1 MKSGKHQ
8 GPGSG
13 DSGFFRPEGDCID
26 RLYTLTQEELLRE
39 LKTSE
44 KGLTAEEAERRQ
56 EEYGPNEILRIRP
69 NYIIE
74 FLALFKNPLVIILL
88 IAAVISIIVG
98 DITDAGIITFIV
110 IASVILDFYQE
121 YRAGNAVELL
131 RKKITT
137 TATVTRDGKRQ
148 EVPLSSLVP
157 GDLISLAAGDIV
169 PADARVIAS
178 RDFFV
183 NQSALTGEPYPVE
196 KSSKMEAAATSPAER
211 EDSIFLGTSVVSGSA
226 NAIVTVTGTSTEYGM
241 IAGMLSARPPETEFE
256 RGLSRFGNLMM
267 RLVFFLVIFVFF
279 VNALL
284 HHGILDSLLFAVA
297 LAVGMTPE
305 LLPMILS
312 INLSNGAIA
321 ISRKGAIV
329 KHLASIQNFG
339 SMDVLCTDKTGTLTE
354 NRISL
359 VKHVDIN
366 GAENDRVLLYSF
378 LNSYHQTGLKSP
390 LDDAILRFRELDI
403 GAFAKIDEIP
413 FDFIRRR
420 ASIVV
425 SASSGTLLITKGAP
439 EDVLRISDSCDA
451 GNGSVRITDEFRAKI
466 EAQYQ
471 ELSNGGFRTL
481 GVAYRTVTP
490 GQPRYTIDDETG
502 VTFLGFVAFIDPPKA
517 TAGESLKM
525 MRDAG
530 IEVKILTGDNELVTR
545 RTCESL
551 GYPIRG
557 VLSGPELADMD
568 NEALSR
574 VVEQNNIFSRVTP
587 VQKDRILNALKRN
600 GHVVGFLGD
609 GINDAPSIRTADI
622 GISVDNAVDIA
633 RESADIILVQ
643 NDLRVLHDGVIEGR
657 KTFGNTLKYIMMG
670 MSSNFGNMF
679 SVAGASLF
687 LPFLP
692 MLPVQIL
699 LNNLLYDISQTTIPT
714 DAVDDEYA
722 ACPKH
727 LNIVFIR
734 KFIIIFGPVSSLFD
748 YLTFAIML
756 FFFHA
761 TGALFQTAWFIE
773 SICTQVAVIFVIR
786 TRRVPFYSSH
796 PSPYLLVSTFSIIAI
811 ACVLPFTVLGGI
823 FGFVTPPVDFFAV
836 LIGLVL
842 GYLLLVEVVKRWFYR
857 RYADLID
864 GTRFNHKDEK

>member
-1 MKSGKHQ
+1 MQ
-8 GPGSG
+8 
-13 DSGFFRPEGDCID
+13 
-26 RLYTLTQEELLRE
+26 RL
-39 LKTSE
+39 E
-44 KGLTAEEAERRQ
+44 K
-56 EEYGPNEILRIRP
+56 YGTNEVLRIRP
-69 NYIIE
+69 SYLPE

-88 IAAVISIIVG
+88 IAAAISVFVG
-98 DITDAGIITFIV
+98 DITDAGIIIFIV
-110 IASVILDFYQE
+110 LASVILDFYQE

-131 RKKITT
+131 RQKITT

-148 EVPLSSLVP
+148 EIPLHGLVP

-196 KSSKMEAAATSPAER
+196 KTNAPGKAEDQPPDR
-211 EDSIFLGTSVVSGSA
+211 ENSVFLGTSVVSGSA
-226 NAIVTVTGTSTEYGM
+226 TAIVTWTGSMTEYGR
-241 IAGMLSARPPETEFE
+241 IARMLGERPPETEFE
-256 RGLSRFGNLMM
+256 RGLSSFGLLMM

-284 HHGILDSLLFAVA
+284 HHGILESLLFAVA

-321 ISRKGAIV
+321 MSGKGAIV

-354 NRISL
+354 NAITL
-359 VKHVDIN
+359 VRHVGID
-366 GAENDRVLLYSF
+366 GSESDTVLLYSF
-378 LNSYHQTGLKSP
+378 LNSLYQTGLKSP
-390 LDDAILRFRELDI
+390 LDDAILRFRELDVR
-403 GAFAKIDEIP
+403 AYTKIDEIP
-413 FDFIRRR
+413 FDFIRKR

-425 SASSGTLLITKGAP
+425 ADPTATFLITKGAP
-439 EDVLRISDSCDA
+439 EEILRICDSCDE
-451 GNGSVRITDEFRAKI
+451 GSGSIPLSDDYRDRITR
-466 EAQYQ
+466 QYMD
-471 ELSNGGFRTL
+471 LSGEGFRTL
-481 GVAYRTVTP
+481 GVAYRPVEP
-490 GQPRYTIDDETG
+490 GRTRYSADDEARM
-502 VTFLGFVAFIDPPKA
+502 TFLGFVAFVDPPKV
-517 TAGESLKM
+517 TAGESVRLI
-525 MRDAG
+525 RSAG
-530 IEVKILTGDNELVTR
+530 IDVKILTGDNELVTR

-551 GYPIRG
+551 GFAIRG
-557 VLSGPELADMD
+557 VLTGSEIEELD
-568 NEALSR
+568 NEGLSR
-574 VVEQNNIFSRVTP
+574 VVEQNNIFTRVTP
-587 VQKDRILNALKRN
+587 IQKDRIINALKRN

-633 RESADIILVQ
+633 RESADIILIKK
-643 NDLRVLHDGVIEGR
+643 DLRVLHDGVIEGR

-670 MSSNFGNMF
+670 TSSNFGNMF

-692 MLPVQIL
+692 MLPIQIL

-722 ACPKH
+722 ARPKH
-727 LNIVFIR
+727 LNIVFIK
-734 KFIIIFGPVSSLFD
+734 KFISIFGPISSLFD
-748 YLTFAIML
+748 YMTFFIML
-756 FFFHA
+756 YFFNA

-786 TRRVPFYSSH
+786 TRRVPFYTSR
-796 PSPYLLVSTFSIIAI
+796 PSGYLVISTLLVIAI
-811 ACVLPFTVLGGI
+811 ACVLPFTVLGAV
-823 FGFVTPPVDFFAV
+823 FGFVPPPAPFFAV
-836 LIGLVL
+836 LIGLVI
-842 GYLLLVEVVKRWFYR
+842 GYLILVELTKRWFYKK
-857 RYADLID
+857 YGNLVD
-864 GTRFNHKDEK
+864 GSPFDHKGTGQ